1 MDLLIAIISPALM
14 LVGTIIT
21 VAVGNSKTIYRIELL
36 EQGYE
41 DQKETAALF
50 NNFLNKITTELEV
63 VKTTQNNLIE
73 EVRKHNEVI
82 TRTFN
87 LEKAVEIIE
96 EKQKVANHR
105 IDDLEDKVS

>member
-41 DQKETAALF
+41 DQKETATLF

-63 VKTTQNNLIE
+63 VKTTQNNLIA